1 MALSQSVE
9 NSLKEASSSL
19 RNALAFAARQE
30 RSHTCQHIAKVL
42 NDIDLIQRTDEMF
55 DTLDSI
61 KDGKGGSNPFGK
73 FGFDE

>member
-30 RSHTCQHIAKVL
+30 RSHTCQCIAKLL

-55 DTLDSI
+55 DTLESI
-61 KDGKGGSNPFGK
+61 KDNSGNNPFGK

>member
-1 MALSQSVE
+1 MALSKSVE
-9 NSLKEASSSL
+9 DSLAEASSSL

-30 RSHTCQHIAKVL
+30 RAHTCQHIAKLL
-42 NDIDLIQRTDEMF
+42 NEIDILQRTDEMF

-61 KDGKGGSNPFGK
+61 KDMKGGDSPFGK

>member
-1 MALSQSVE
+1 MALSKSVE
-9 NSLKEASSSL
+9 DSLKEASSSL

-30 RSHTCQHIAKVL
+30 RSHTCQCIAKLL

-55 DTLDSI
+55 DTLESI
-61 KDGKGGSNPFGK
+61 KDNSGNNPFGK